1 MLARARSV
9 RQKVMIVVLATTV
22 TALLVTA
29 LAMLLYETR
38 AYRTTVVGDLTTQAD
53 ILGRASAA
61 ALAFDDPAAAREN
74 LALLRARPQILAASI
89 TNARGR
95 PFATYVGT
103 DVPDTRVPVANA
115 PPLADGYA
123 IEGSEITVFHPIVEN
138 GERIGTVVILARY
151 DLLSRIADYLGILAA
166 VLVASLA
173 AAVLLSAALQ
183 RGITEPILALADVAH
198 GVMDRRDFSRRVPKT
213 TRDEVG
219 YLVDAFN
226 AMLDEVS
233 RRAKSLEDSNRS
245 LQREMEERRG
255 AEEALRAADRRKDE
269 FLATLAH
276 ELRNPLAPMRNAIAI
291 QKLAGQDGA
300 VATQARDML
309 ERQLDQM
316 VRLVDDL
323 LDVSR
328 ITTGKLSLR
337 RDRVALDAVMRA
349 AVDTARP
356 FIDARRHALE
366 LDLPSEPLTLA
377 ADATRLAQVFSN
389 LLNNAA
395 KFTPPGGRL
404 AVSAARDGDEL
415 VVRVR
420 DSGIGIAPE
429 QLPAVFEMFAQVD
442 QSLERSQAGLG
453 VGLTLARRLIE
464 LHGGGLTAHSAG
476 LGHGSEFVVRLP
488 LAQASASTRH
498 AAQGE
503 RHPGSV
509 AGRRVLVVDDN
520 QDFANSLALILR
532 AMDNDV
538 RVVHDGP
545 AGLAAAREFRPDI
558 AFLDIGLPGL
568 NGYDLARHLREHPA
582 TATATLVAIT
592 GWGQDKDRQR
602 AFASGFDHHL
612 VKPVETQR
620 VLAILGAA
628 PPASERTTGAM
639 RASAHD
645 AADAADA
652 ADDAQREPRTDR
664 EPGRRPGG

>member
-9 RQKVMIVVLATTV
+9 RQKVMIVVLATTL

-38 AYRTTVVGDLTTQAD
+38 AYRTSVVGDLTTQAD

-95 PFATYVGT
+95 LFASYTGPQ
-103 DVPDTRVPVANA
+103 VPEKRVPVAQA
-115 PPLADGYA
+115 HTLADGYA

-138 GERIGTVVILARY
+138 GERTGAVLILARY
-151 DLLSRIADYLGILAA
+151 DLLSRLTDYLGILAA

-245 LQREMEERRG
+245 LSREMEERRG

-276 ELRNPLAPMRNAIAI
+276 ELRNPLAPMRNALAI
-291 QKLAGQDGA
+291 QKLAGHDA
-300 VATQARDML
+300 AAAAQARDMM

-337 RDRVALDAVMRA
+337 RDVVALDDVMRA

-356 FIDARRHALE
+356 FIEARRHALKV
-366 LDLPSEPLTLA
+366 DPPAEPLTLA

-395 KFTPPGGRL
+395 KFTPPGGEL
-404 AVSAARDGDEL
+404 AVSAGREGDDL
-415 VVRVR
+415 LVRVR

-429 QLPAVFEMFAQVD
+429 QLPAVFEMFTQVD

-464 LHGGGLTAHSAG
+464 LHGGSLTAHSAG
-476 LGHGSEFVVRLP
+476 LGHGSEFIVRLP
-488 LAQASASTRH
+488 LAQPGLAHGSEAPREHGDSTASGH
-498 AAQGE
+498 
-503 RHPGSV
+503 
-509 AGRRVLVVDDN
+509 RVLVVDDN

-532 AMDNDV
+532 AMGNDV

-545 AGLAAAREFRPDI
+545 GGLALAREFRPDVS
-558 AFLDIGLPGL
+558 FLDIGLPGL
-568 NGYDLARHLREHPA
+568 NGYELARRLREDAA
-582 TATATLVAIT
+582 TAGMTLVAVT
-592 GWGQDKDRQR
+592 GWGQDKDRER

-612 VKPVETQR
+612 VKPVETHR

-628 PPASERTTGAM
+628 PA
-639 RASAHD
+639 ASAWPR
-645 AADAADA
+645 APQ
-652 ADDAQREPRTDR
+652 ADDHRNGFEHS
-664 EPGRRPGG
+664 GRAPSA